1 MTTWEDE
8 VRELVQ
14 GTARARAA
22 LDSALDAEKTVRA
35 SCQCGRKFDV
45 PVKDTPSSVRA
56 AEIWYRQGAELAK
69 HLERLQEKVP
79 DDEDTRPLQH
89 WSQKQLVARARK
101 LGVKFNPDGT
111 VTRPDEPE
119 TSKPS
124 ETGYCECPKGT
135 KARLV
140 IDEAFCNTCDRPVRP
155 SKDKPDKPD
164 ETG

>member
-79 DDEDTRPLQH
+79 DDEDERPARHL
-89 WSQKQLVARARK
+89 SQKQLVRRARK
-101 LGVKFNPDGT
+101 LGIQFNPDGT
-111 VTRPDEPE
+111 VIRPDEPALDEPDE
-119 TSKPS
+119 T
-124 ETGYCECPKGT
+124 
-135 KARLV
+135 
-140 IDEAFCNTCDRPVRP
+140 
-155 SKDKPDKPD
+155 SKDKPAPD

>member
-79 DDEDTRPLQH
+79 ADDDTTPLQERTT
-89 WSQKQLVARARK
+89 SQLVKRYKQLGGDISK
-101 LGVKFNPDGT
+101 LG
-111 VTRPDEPE
+111 
-119 TSKPS
+119 
-124 ETGYCECPKGT
+124 
-135 KARLV
+135 L
-140 IDEAFCNTCDRPVRP
+140 
-155 SKDKPDKPD
+155 PDKPKDNLGGNTNPPD
-164 ETG
+164 EQAPPAS